1 MKKQR
6 ATHNAK
12 HTRRRD
18 FLKAGL
24 TGMGWGLGASAG
36 IASVGGNVIMPSLF
50 GHAAEAAAADAAARG
65 KILVVLELSGGNDG
79 LNTVVPY
86 GDDAYYRHRPNIAIP
101 ENQVRKIDD
110 HFGFNPGMAGFE
122 RLYKDGKMAIVH
134 GAGYDNP
141 SYSHFTSMA
150 YWHTAAPNSG
160 EDYGWV
166 GRLADQMA
174 PDAPDNYV
182 VNIADNQS
190 LAVRSERHVPI
201 VFDNP
206 ARFQRESFYEE
217 RDALTAA
224 PDIGPVDNPSRRF
237 LLGIS
242 RSADNAS
249 NLVRQAW
256 ADYSSPVDYGINDLD
271 LPKVVS
277 LIDAGMP
284 TRMYYVSYR
293 NNAFDTHV
301 FQNDLHQ
308 RLLTYTSDAVAAFQQ
323 DLERIGRADDVVMMI
338 FSEFGRRV
346 PENVSLGTDHGAA
359 NAMFVVGSQ
368 VKGGHYGDLP
378 SLTNLGE
385 GDNLTHTTDF
395 RKVYQTM
402 TEGWLGHNNARQLL
416 GGDFGRF
423 DFV

>member
-1 MKKQR
+1 MTKRQ
-6 ATHNAK
+6 AVN
-12 HTRRRD
+12 RRK
-18 FLKAGL
+18 FLGA
-24 TGMGWGLGASAG
+24 GLGASAG
-36 IASVGGNVIMPSLF
+36 LATLGGNAFFPGAL
-50 GHAAEAAAADAAARG
+50 AQAAALEATAQG

-86 GDDAYYRHRPNIAIP
+86 GDDAYYRQRPNIAIP

-122 RLYKDGKMAIVH
+122 RLYKDGKMAIIH
-134 GAGYDNP
+134 GCGYDNP

-174 PDAPDNYV
+174 PDAPSNYI
-182 VNIADNQS
+182 VNIAGNQS
-190 LAVRSERHVPI
+190 LAVRSESHVPI
-201 VFDNP
+201 VFDDP
-206 ARFQRESFYEE
+206 SRFRREAFAEQQEVLARR
-217 RDALTAA
+217 
-224 PDIGPVDNPSRRF
+224 PDIGEVENPSRRF
-237 LLGIS
+237 LMDIA
-242 RSADNAS
+242 RSATDSSA
-249 NLVRQAW
+249 LVQQAW
-256 ADYSSPVDYGINDLD
+256 ANYSSPVDYGINPLD

-284 TRMYYVSYR
+284 TRLYYVSYR

-301 FQNDLHQ
+301 FQNALHQ
-308 RLLTYTSDAVAAFQQ
+308 RLLTYTSDAVTAFQQ
-323 DLERIGRADDVVMMI
+323 DLERIGKADDVVLMI

-359 NAMFVVGSQ
+359 NVMFVVGSQ
-368 VKGGHYGDLP
+368 VKGGHYGDIP
-378 SLTNLGE
+378 SLTELNAE
-385 GDNLTHTTDF
+385 DNLAHTTDF

-402 TEGWLGHNNARQLL
+402 TEGWLGHGGSSTLL
-416 GGDFGRF
+416 GQDFGHF
-423 DFV
+423 ELFA